1 MKRKLL
7 IVALSLG
14 TVGGFASG
22 FASLRCHAKAR
33 RHHMKEVVTEVC
45 ADALRQVHRDD
56 RR

>member
-22 FASLRCHAKAR
+22 IMSLRCHAKAR
-33 RHHMKEVVTEVC
+33 RHHVKEMVTEVC
-45 ADALRQVHRDD
+45 ADAIRQAQD

>member
-22 FASLRCHAKAR
+22 FMSLHCHAKAR
-33 RHHMKEVVTEVC
+33 RHHVKQMVTAVC
-45 ADALRQVHRDD
+45 ADAIRQAQTE
-56 RR
+56 